1 MIFILDFTSIGR
13 KVQTDNSV
21 DISSSAQLRAEIFQT
36 TLSSEFPNFLKC
48 MLPSHVTGGFWLS
61 FPKRFCISHLP
72 KHDANVVLV
81 DEDGD
86 EFSTK
91 YLIGKSG
98 LSGGWRGFSIA
109 HNLKSGLSGGWRG
122 FSIAHN
128 LVENDVVVFQLIETC
143 KFKSFPKRF
152 CISHLPKHDANVVLV
167 DEDGDEFS
175 TKYLIGKCG
184 LSGGWRGFSI
194 AHNLVENDV
203 VVFQLIETCKFKVY
217 ILRENCLSHI
227 DVAVVLM
234 DFIVEA
240 HNEDPNEKM
249 NMCESNDDKYLEPPK
264 ES

>member
-1 MIFILDFTSIGR
+1 MKSRARSPSKKKALSINQGMLKKKVLPPNRTDKVETGDNKKVQMCIGR

-36 TLSSEFPNFLKC
+36 TLSFEFPNFLKC
-48 MLPSHVTGGFWLS
+48 MFPSHVTGGFWLS
-61 FPKRFCISHLP
+61 FPKKFCVSHLP

-109 HNLKSGLSGGWRG
+109 HNL
-122 FSIAHN
+122 
-128 LVENDVVVFQLIETC
+128 VENDI
-143 KFKSFPKRF
+143 
-152 CISHLPKHDANVVLV
+152 
-167 DEDGDEFS
+167 
-175 TKYLIGKCG
+175 
-184 LSGGWRGFSI
+184 
-194 AHNLVENDV
+194 

-234 DFIVEA
+234 DFIVET

-249 NMCESNDDKYLEPPK
+249 NMCEANDDKYLEPPK